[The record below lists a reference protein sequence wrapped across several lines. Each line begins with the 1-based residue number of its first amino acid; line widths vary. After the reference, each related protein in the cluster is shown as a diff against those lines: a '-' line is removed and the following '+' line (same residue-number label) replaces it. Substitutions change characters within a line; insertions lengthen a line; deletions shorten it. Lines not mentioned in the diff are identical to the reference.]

1 LKQQKATWNLE
12 TIAER
17 AHAIFTAEDTAR
29 EEALR
34 LCREIVRY
42 SALSIRN
49 IHRRDEHSARKN
61 LNSARSL
68 LDELEHKTSKHQ
80 DLAHTGFI
88 HDAQKELA
96 EAAITLAITTG
107 EPLPEPEGLK
117 ISYPAYF
124 NGLGEAVGELRRYI
138 LDHLRQNDF
147 SRCEELLEAMQ
158 DIYDTLM
165 GMDFPDAITW
175 GLRRVTDNVRGILE
189 KTRGD
194 LTLALRQKKL
204 EERLEKTDHNS
215 PA

>member
-1 LKQQKATWNLE
+1 LKQQKATRNLE

-17 AHAIFTAEDTAR
+17 AHAIFTAKDAAR

-42 SALSIRN
+42 SALSIRY

-68 LDELEHKTSKHQ
+68 LEELEHKTSKHQ
-80 DLAHTGFI
+80 DLTHTGFI

-96 EAAITLAITTG
+96 EAAVTLAITTG

-117 ISYPAYF
+117 IGYPAYF

-165 GMDFPDAITW
+165 SMDFPDAITW

-194 LTLALRQKKL
+194 LTLALQQKKL
-204 EERLEKTDHNS
+204 EERLQKTDRTS
-215 PA
+215 LA